1 MWTPSSCVTPES
13 GLKIIPLAKAAR
25 PASMPRMNEPTASA
39 SLSRPNGWQ
48 IVRRNKPAMVSLSFL
63 ILVVLAALLVPSVMP
78 DTLKGTGEGTFLPPL
93 TRAAEGGWHLC
104 GTDNN
109 GQDLFYR
116 LLTGARVS
124 LGVGIIGAFISLCIG
139 AFWGMVSGFSGGR
152 VDAFMMRMV
161 DMLYA
166 VPRILFIMIFIAAF
180 DGICK
185 DWLDAMRL
193 HAQSVGWSS
202 MEEAARQ
209 MIPYSKILVMILSLG
224 LVEWLT
230 MARIIR
236 GQVLVLRETTFVTAA
251 RALGQ
256 SRTQLLWKHLLPNL
270 STIILTYLTLTIPAV
285 ILDESFLSFL
295 GLGIEDPAA
304 SWGSLLK
311 DGAQVINPFES
322 KWWLL
327 AFPAALMSMSLLALN
342 FLGDGLRDA
351 FDPKASD

>member
-1 MWTPSSCVTPES
+1 MPDA
-13 GLKIIPLAKAAR
+13 AKSTSLTRPDGWSIVQRNR
-25 PASMPRMNEPTASA
+25 PAMI
-39 SLSRPNGWQ
+39 SL
-48 IVRRNKPAMVSLSFL
+48 VFL
-63 ILVVLAALLVPSVMP
+63 IVVVLVAFTVPFFLPEALKS
-78 DTLKGTGEGTFLPPL
+78 TSSGAFLPPL
-93 TRAAEGGWHLC
+93 SKGAEAAVTHLC
-104 GTDNN
+104 GTDKN

-116 LLTGARVS
+116 LLTGAQVS
-124 LGVGIIGAFISLCIG
+124 LGVGMVGAVISLIIGTLY
-139 AFWGMVSGFSGGR
+139 GMISGFCGGR
-152 VDAFMMRMV
+152 VDALMMRAV

-180 DGICK
+180 DGVFK
-185 DWLDAMRL
+185 DWLDALRL
-193 HAQSVGWSS
+193 WAQESHWLWLEG
-202 MEEAARQ
+202 AARYL
-209 MIPYSKILVMILSLG
+209 IPYSKILVMILSLG

-236 GQVLVLRETTFVTAA
+236 GQVLVLRELTFVTAA
-251 RALGQ
+251 RAMGQ
-256 SRTQLLWKHLLPNL
+256 GNGAILRKHLLPNL

-311 DGAQVINPFES
+311 DGAQVINPIES

-327 AFPAALMSMSLLALN
+327 AFPAALMSLSLLALN

-351 FDPKASD
+351 FDPKSAD

>member
-1 MWTPSSCVTPES
+1 VP
-13 GLKIIPLAKAAR
+13 
-25 PASMPRMNEPTASA
+25 
-39 SLSRPNGWQ
+39 
-48 IVRRNKPAMVSLSFL
+48 FL
-63 ILVVLAALLVPSVMP
+63 LP
-78 DTLKGTGEGTFLPPL
+78 DGLKGTSSDAFLPPL
-93 TRAAEGGWHLC
+93 TKGLENAVLHLC
-104 GTDNN
+104 GTDKN

-116 LLTGARVS
+116 LLTGAQVS
-124 LGVGIIGAFISLCIG
+124 LGVGIVGACISLIIG
-139 AFWGMVSGFSGGR
+139 TLYGMISGYFGGR
-152 VDAFMMRMV
+152 VDALMMRAV

-180 DGICK
+180 DSVFK
-185 DWLDAMRL
+185 DWLDAARL
-193 HAQSVGWSS
+193 RAQQAEWKSL
-202 MEEAARQ
+202 EEAARYL
-209 MIPYSKILVMILSLG
+209 IPYSKILVMILSLG

-236 GQVLVLRETTFVTAA
+236 GQVLVLRELTFVTAS
-251 RALGQ
+251 RAMGQ
-256 SRTQLLWKHLLPNL
+256 SGWAILRKHLLPNL

-311 DGAQVINPFES
+311 DGAQVINPIES

-327 AFPAALMSMSLLALN
+327 AFPAALMSLSLLALN

-351 FDPKASD
+351 FDPKSAD